1 MNFLLAAAILFAAES
16 VPLSDGETWNE
27 GVDFYRKGD
36 VTNSIRVLR
45 PLMLTKDFGAR
56 AAEVVAKLEYER
68 GNREEAVNAAQIAL
82 RANPKD
88 AKANRNFT
96 RAANNLLEIRENQ
109 RISRILEA
117 VNGKDPTALLKSA
130 TEDARRLFT
139 DSGTYRTN
147 QAARAVVLSDAYSAR
162 AEKLADAW
170 IPVRQLIVS
179 SVTNE
184 QQAATILAQ
193 LDQGLA
199 DTEKA
204 AKELSDLDGE
214 AYASLSRAE
223 SAFTRFLKLTI
234 TPPAAMDEDLIAQS
248 NAWQDVAAFNNRAWQ
263 NEALDYT
270 RAFRARF
277 PMWARAYEAE
287 AQSDTN
293 KPPFTAEA
301 QAKISALATELE
313 KLQLECCEKNLP
325 PLQEQAIGIINEIR
339 ELLPKDGKGG
349 GQGEGGSGTQP
360 PQNDEKNQR
369 QDEDRQSQENQ
380 SENPEE
386 QEEEDRSESA
396 AQENKEDAEDQ
407 SLEDLL
413 KKAEERNNEHESDK
427 KARMKAAPLPPNE
440 RDW

>member
-117 VNGKDPTALLKSA
+117 ANGKDPTALLKSA

-147 QAARAVVLSDAYSAR
+147 QAARAVALSDAYSAR

-170 IPVRQLIVS
+170 IPVRQLIAS

-287 AQSDTN
+287 VQSDTN

-349 GQGEGGSGTQP
+349 GQGEGGSGTPP

-369 QDEDRQSQENQ
+369 QDEDQQSQENQ